1 METNSFDGA
10 TPDELDDQGPD
21 RSEMPLLSGGER
33 SASVDEDDAGI
44 LPTPEP
50 TEGGAPAP

>member
-1 METNSFDGA
+1 MDTNSFEGT
-10 TPDELDDQGPD
+10 TPDEYDEQA
-21 RSEMPLLSGGER
+21 SEQVDLPMTSGGER
-33 SASVDEDDAGI
+33 SASVDTDDAGI